1 MKQGDYHAF
10 PESVKALQGV
20 GQVTGLKGGD
30 GVSREMLTIPG
41 GYKGREG
48 SFEFIKNANGAI
60 NHRLF
65 KPEKEL

>member
-1 MKQGDYHAF
+1 M
-10 PESVKALQGV
+10 SSALTKRLV
-20 GQVTGLKGGD
+20 LTSEPKDRPYELRDAQVRG
-30 GVSREMLTIPG
+30 LTIPE

-48 SFEFIKNANGAI
+48 SFEFIKDANGVI